1 MNTQCIGPTPE
12 EINLLKWATIE
23 ESSQRAG
30 CPNLR
35 ELNNFIHAPSTQ
47 TYATKSGDETTNIID
62 QGDKK
67 TYAMP
72 QDTIQDLFHHLEACR
87 IGNLI
92 THFSERQGSKAMPK
106 TGIMLDYDIIT
117 KNRKPVL
124 TEHHYYGI
132 ATSLV
137 AALIKDVDFAAGGVV
152 PGSTVEPVLAAPGS
166 KLTFHIFFII
176 KRAAVQKPGTEEY
189 KYGIHILIPGIKL
202 TRPYKKWLLKNFK
215 SDPCVCDIM
224 QELGAVG
231 DIEDCLDQNS
241 ASVPVLFF
249 GSCKRGS
256 VPYIMGSAFEVVMGI
271 NKWGMTPIIKRMSD
285 AELNG
290 YNMVAELSLT
300 TEAYYADGRKPLVAM
315 LEFEA
320 KKELLQDVLAWAERS
335 ANGAIQSQDL
345 VIADHELA
353 TLVIANPEAERM
365 HIMLN
370 ILTPDYYTERG
381 KWRDVIFAIANT
393 SPLYK
398 PLAVWF
404 SQKCPDKWVGGGD
417 DSLDT
422 IWDNAL
428 SGSSRPLTIRSLAFW
443 AKTSNP
449 QLYSDSIE
457 KSYHTLFNN
466 FIFKHKG
473 KLEHFMVA
481 KVLQAMIGS
490 KYCVDMDVGHRGP
503 TLCWFE
509 FVTPTDSMEP
519 GEVWKWRKE
528 IEPTNVLIYISEKL
542 TVIADMVM
550 EQFEAQKAAATD
562 ENLAKYYKAL
572 IKAFTTSRGN
582 LYNTIFKGGVIRE
595 ANSIFRRRGF
605 VNKLDNDPNLFGTAN
620 GVLKLGR
627 KCELIDYYHEFAI
640 SKFTPV
646 TYARF
651 DPYKPTPWQKTVL
664 DAIEN
669 IIIEPDARDW
679 ILYHSCQGLS
689 GDPKEG
695 LFLLWAGGGQNGK
708 TTYLRSVAKSLGP
721 YANKFNIQL
730 MCSEREDADRPN
742 SAVMAFKTLRFA
754 YSEESNKSQ
763 ALNVAR
769 MKEMVNAGEIS
780 GRELNKKQ
788 ETFTMKANLV
798 AASQYSFIVNTT
810 DHGTWRRI
818 RHYTSKA
825 KFRAHPDPTNP
836 FEKQEDQRFVCQY
849 PTDPNF
855 QSAMLSILAYYYE
868 RLQNEHNGELKNV
881 RSPTIERETENFR
894 IDQDSIHNW
903 ISKYMVVSPSDA
915 GEYTISELA
924 DKYLIWY
931 QKNIDRKATFNASII
946 AELESSA
953 LSKYIRPSCNGILKI
968 KGCRLINDTSDEIV
982 RTNERSV
989 TELEYKRSGTADIR
1003 IPDKVDT
1010 DPTKFA
1016 KPGTTQWWL
1025 PAPPVV
1031 AAPPVATTPVAT
1043 ATCDDTAIAP
1053 PKDADDDSHVYFR
1066 DDSEMNACVIA
1077 NNVAYDDDDDDI
1089 FDD

>member
-1 MNTQCIGPTPE
+1 V
-12 EINLLKWATIE
+12 AT
-23 ESSQRAG
+23 
-30 CPNLR
+30 L
-35 ELNNFIHAPSTQ
+35 
-47 TYATKSGDETTNIID
+47 TK
-62 QGDKK
+62 
-67 TYAMP
+67 
-72 QDTIQDLFHHLEACR
+72 
-87 IGNLI
+87 
-92 THFSERQGSKAMPK
+92 
-106 TGIMLDYDIIT
+106 DI
-117 KNRKPVL
+117 
-124 TEHHYYGI
+124 
-132 ATSLV
+132 
-137 AALIKDVDFAAGGVV
+137 DFAAPA
-152 PGSTVEPVLAAPGS
+152 PGAAAPSFSAGS
-166 KLTFHIFFII
+166 LSFHMFFII
-176 KRAAVQKPGTEEY
+176 KKNAVHRPSTDDY

-215 SDPCVCDIM
+215 SDRCMCAILQD
-224 QELGAVG
+224 LGAVG
-231 DIEDCLDQNS
+231 DVEECLDQNS

-249 GSCKRGS
+249 GSCKRAS
-256 VPYIMGSAFEVVMGI
+256 VPYVLGAAFEITIGVNSWSTIPVV
-271 NKWGMTPIIKRMSD
+271 KKVPESD
-285 AELNG
+285 LAG
-290 YNMVAELSLT
+290 YNLVAEMSLT
-300 TEAYYADGRKPLVAM
+300 VQAAYTDGRKPLVTM
-315 LEFEA
+315 MEFEA
-320 KKELLQDVLAWAERS
+320 KKELMQDVLAWAERS
-335 ANGAIQSQDL
+335 ANGAIQSQEL

-353 TLVIANPEAERM
+353 TLVIDNPEAERM

-370 ILTPDYYTERG
+370 LLTPDYYTERG

-404 SQKCPDKWVGGGD
+404 SQKCPDKWISGGD

-428 SGSSRPLTIRSLAFW
+428 AGSNTRPLTVRSLAHW

-449 QLYSDSIE
+449 QAYSESIE

-466 FIFKHKG
+466 YIFKHKG
-473 KLEHFMVA
+473 KLEHYMVA
-481 KVLQAMIGS
+481 KVLQAMVGS
-490 KYCVDMDVGHRGP
+490 KYCVDIDIGHRGP

-509 FVTPTDSMEP
+509 FVTPNDTMEP

-528 IEPTNVLIYISEKL
+528 IEPSNVLIYISEKL
-542 TVIADMVM
+542 TLIADNVLD
-550 EQFEAQKAAATD
+550 QIEAQKAAATD

-572 IKAFTTSRGN
+572 IKSFTTSRGN
-582 LYNTIFKGGVIRE
+582 MYNTVFKNGVIRE

-605 VNKLDNDPNLFGTAN
+605 ANKLDNDPNLFGTAN

-627 KCELIDYYHEFAI
+627 NCELIDYYHEFAI

-651 DPYKPTPWQKTVL
+651 NPHHPTPWQKTVL

-695 LFLLWAGGGQNGK
+695 LFLLWDGGGQNGK
-708 TTYLRSVAKSLGP
+708 TTYLRSVAKALGP

-825 KFRAHPDPTNP
+825 KFRSHPDPTNP
-836 FEKQEDQRFVCQY
+836 YEKQEDQRFVCQY

-894 IDQDSIHNW
+894 VEQDSIHRW
-903 ISKYMVVSPSDA
+903 ISQYVVVSPSDA
-915 GEYTISELA
+915 REYTLSELA
-924 DKYLIWY
+924 DKYLNWY
-931 QKNIDRKATFNASII
+931 QKNIDRKIMFTASII
-946 AELESSA
+946 AELEASA
-953 LSKYIRPSCNGILKI
+953 LSKYIRPSCNNTLKL
-968 KGCRLINDTSDEIV
+968 KGCRLLGETSEEIMRSDERFI
-982 RTNERSV
+982 
-989 TELEYKRSGTADIR
+989 TELEYRRSGGDGGAATGAVVAPPVTTA
-1003 IPDKVDT
+1003 PAAAAAVGATAADT
-1010 DPTKFA
+1010 PSFV
-1016 KPGTTQWWL
+1016 KPGTTKWWL
-1025 PAPPVV
+1025 PPAILPS
-1031 AAPPVATTPVAT
+1031 AAAAAVDKTVEELEQF
-1043 ATCDDTAIAP
+1043 
-1053 PKDADDDSHVYFR
+1053 FR
-1066 DDSEMNACVIA
+1066 DDTEMNLQAINAAVTCEIVDIEDDLDDDIIDGDIVNVANDIVDIA
-1077 NNVAYDDDDDDI
+1077 IDIVNVGASASYAHDNVAYGDVSDDI
-1089 FDD
+1089 NDLIDDIDD